1 MFFFFVPT
9 TFYSTTDFPSSNV
22 PGPSCD
28 QNSASSGSLDS
39 RADIPQSRATA
50 RSAAVALAAAS
61 PPLAAPLSRR
71 QMAPLEPLGVNP
83 AVAAAADA
91 APLEPLAAL
100 AAAAVPPPLEPLAS
114 LAAAAAPP
122 PLAPLAALA
131 AALPLTSSV
140 ATMRHPNVGLHTGRL
155 LPSTQHSS
163 SSPPVVLH
171 TGANCPWGELAGADG
186 ICPSAWKS
194 WRL

>member
-1 MFFFFVPT
+1 M
-9 TFYSTTDFPSSNV
+9 
-22 PGPSCD
+22 
-28 QNSASSGSLDS
+28 DS

-122 PLAPLAALA
+122 PLAPLAPPPLAPLAALA
-131 AALPLTSSV
+131 AALPWTSSV
-140 ATMRHPNVGLHTGRL
+140 ATLGHRRTGLHTGRL
-155 LPSTQHSS
+155 VPSTP
-163 SSPPVVLH
+163 SSPPVWLH
-171 TGANCPWGELAGADG
+171 EGASPWGELAGADG
-186 ICPSAWKS
+186 VCRSAWKS